1 MRLVFAKVYTLTNV
15 SFNGPVI
22 NDDSRYEK
30 EILDVHISGIP
41 DIRDVQVQNFNHVV
55 IKFRKNETDQTTS
68 NMFIVKFH
76 QNVTVVLTPLLLNAL
91 ER

>member
-15 SFNGPVI
+15 SLNGPVI

-41 DIRDVQVQNFNHVV
+41 DIRDVQVQNFNNVV

-68 NMFIVKFH
+68 NMFTVKFH

>member
-15 SFNGPVI
+15 SLNGPVI

-30 EILDVHISGIP
+30 EILDVHILGIP
-41 DIRDVQVQNFNHVV
+41 DIRDVQVQNFNNVV

-68 NMFIVKFH
+68 NMFTVKFH

>member
-1 MRLVFAKVYTLTNV
+1 MRLVFAKVYTLANV

-22 NDDSRYEK
+22 NDGSRYEK

-68 NMFIVKFH
+68 NMFTVQFH

>member
-1 MRLVFAKVYTLTNV
+1 MRLVFAKVYTLANV